1 MENLTPNYKVT
12 NDDEHAALIQKVGA
26 LMEKDEADTTAE
38 ENAQIRA
45 MAEAIMAYAQSIY
58 EIPEPSTLEGI
69 LELRRYDMMC
79 EGKDLAKTLGIS
91 NEELQTI
98 IDGDHWPDISL
109 LKVIREKLD
118 IPADITLA
126 HM

>member
-1 MENLTPNYKVT
+1 MKDLKPIYNVT
-12 NDDEHAALIQKVGA
+12 NDDEHAAMIELAGA
-26 LMEKDEADTTAE
+26 LMKKGEANVTADEKLH
-38 ENAQIRA
+38 IRA
-45 MAEAIMAYAQSIY
+45 MAEAIMAYEQSIY

-79 EGKDLAKTLGIS
+79 EGKELAKTLGIS

-98 IDGDHWPDISL
+98 IDGDHWPDGSL

-118 IPADITLA
+118 IPADIILNHA
-126 HM
+126 